1 MIQFETIIKKQ
12 EQIIN
17 LETENK
23 KIKDLL
29 YKWIDFSELNDSN
42 EIINLRV
49 QTYMFLNKENE

>member
-29 YKWIDFSELNDSN
+29 YKWIDSSELNDSN
-42 EIINLRV
+42 KIIDLRV
-49 QTYMFLNKENE
+49 ETFMFLNNENE